1 VRRDFREVGA
11 MIRDF
16 ARALVIVLAFL
27 FIAAE
32 VQQADDR
39 NAPEWSGR

>member
-1 VRRDFREVGA
+1 

-27 FIAAE
+27 VIVAE
-32 VQQADDR
+32 VQQMDDA
-39 NAPEWSGR
+39 NAPQWRNQ